1 MAKNNILYSIAMS
14 PAGQL
19 INADDAEKGIDY
31 SCPLCKNP
39 FTLRKGKKKRPHF
52 AHKNLSP
59 NCNPETA
66 LHYSFKNLLA
76 QKIQEHLNNKEPLKI
91 KWLCTEC
98 HEYHSGNLI
107 KKAVQIKT
115 EYDLGTCRPD
125 IALLG
130 QNNEPVAVIEVIV
143 THAPE
148 QQALDFYE
156 QNKIAVVPFTLKSDE
171 DIDLLNRSIL
181 ETDKLDLCTNPKCST
196 CGNRMAR
203 KSFLIVD
210 GECWKCSASMKV
222 GCLLDKNSYIQGY
235 VETIDFAPSDI
246 GFATEQG
253 CYLKSHYSR
262 TARERYVANT
272 CRSCGAFIGEHYL
285 SREYINNEKCR
296 NTEHDAGFYCPECTY
311 GED

>member
-1 MAKNNILYSIAMS
+1 MAKSDILYSIATT
-14 PAGQL
+14 PTGQ
-19 INADDAEKGIDY
+19 IVNASDAEKGNDY
-31 SCPLCKNP
+31 ICPLCKNQ
-39 FTLRKGKKKRPHF
+39 FILRKGKRKRPHF

-66 LHYSFKNLLA
+66 LHHSFKNLLA
-76 QKIQEHLNNKEPLKI
+76 KKIQEHIDNKKPLEIRWKCG
-91 KWLCTEC
+91 KC
-98 HEYHSGNLI
+98 HDYHSGNLL
-107 KKAVQIKT
+107 KKAVQVKV
-115 EYDLGTCRPD
+115 EHNLGSYRPD

-130 QNNEPVAVIEVIV
+130 QDNKPVAVIEVIV

-148 QQALDFYE
+148 QQALDFYK
-156 QNKIAVVPFTLKSDE
+156 QNKIAVVHFTLKSDK
-171 DIDLLNRSIL
+171 DIHLLNRSIL

-210 GECWKCSASMKV
+210 GECWKCSAPMKV

-235 VETIDFAPSDI
+235 VDTIDFSQSDI
-246 GFATEQG
+246 RFATQQG
-253 CYLKSHYSR
+253 CCLKSHYSR

-285 SREYINNEKCR
+285 SREYINNEKYR
-296 NTEHDAGFYCPECTY
+296 NTEHDAGFYCLECTY
-311 GED
+311 GKD